1 MAFNKAKAL
10 QEAERSVSQR
20 RFSQAIQQYLEIAE
34 QDPSDVTLLNTI
46 GDLLVREGNLSDA
59 LVMFH
64 RLAEVYFREGF
75 YVRAIAIYRKI
86 VKFEPY
92 SIDSALRLAE
102 LYATQ
107 KLTHEARAQYAL
119 AFELCQSQDQS
130 ERAAETLRKIVALD
144 PESIVSRVRLAE
156 HCEQLGRRS
165 EAAQEYL
172 KTARVRLAHG
182 EAAAA
187 GVALRKAVELDP
199 SNYEAGKIA
208 LEILRADPADLA
220 SLASFSLL
228 CCEKGN
234 VDLAVEPLATI
245 ADELLEQKRSEPL
258 VDALRRIRNQHPQ
271 HLPTL
276 ELMCRVCE
284 RTADDSMLREILE
297 ALGLAY
303 LEAGR
308 LEEAEGAYSKLVGS
322 NPSDA
327 HCLALLDQVLE
338 KRGKKHEGPDM
349 LAKVAEAPSARGLT
363 DVDAD
368 EVAALAEALGNSD
381 LYSRYGLPDRAIA
394 ELEKVMALYPDRV
407 EVHQRIF
414 EISQRERPAR
424 AAQAA
429 AELARIHRQ
438 RGSLDQARWY
448 EDLERQCAPLPPSPD
463 LLIASSG
470 DAAEGLPTPSSET
483 GLQDA
488 GQIGRE
494 WDLTGELDVFT
505 SSAGNIASQ
514 TEEQPFNYEES
525 QGEIDFYLDN
535 GFIEEARS
543 AVLGLLEKFSAH
555 TQVGE
560 LCRRV
565 EERARAADK
574 AAEASVAGSKQDS
587 VLSPPQAPASLAASN
602 RQAPRLEIAPRAPRP
617 ALSPTS
623 IRPEPSTGKAGNDS
637 SLRSLLDQL
646 GESGPLDA
654 AVDDPDLHYNLGV
667 AYHEMELLDEAIG
680 EFQKAA
686 RAGRKG
692 RFPARHL
699 ETCTLLASCFSDKG
713 MPLIAAKWYQRALD
727 SPNLDEDARLALQY
741 HLGLAYQQAGYA
753 ETALEHFLEVYSQD
767 IDYLD
772 VAERVRQLQQ
782 KPT

>member
-1 MAFNKAKAL
+1 MAFNRAKAL

-20 RFSQAIQQYLEIAE
+20 KFSQAIQQYLEIAE

-64 RLAEVYFREGF
+64 RLADVYVREGF

-92 SIDSALRLAE
+92 SIDSALKLAE

-107 KLTHEARAQYAL
+107 KMTHEARTQYAL

-130 ERAAETLRKIVALD
+130 EKAAQTLRQIVALD
-144 PESIVSRVRLAE
+144 PESVVSRIRLAE

-172 KTARVRLAHG
+172 RTARVRLAHG
-182 EAAAA
+182 EVAAA
-187 GVALRKAVELDP
+187 GAALRKAVELDATD
-199 SNYEAGKIA
+199 NEAGKIA
-208 LEILRADPADLA
+208 LEIFHADPADLA
-220 SLASFSLL
+220 SLASFSVL
-228 CCEKGN
+228 CGERGN
-234 VDLAVEPLATI
+234 VDLAVDPLAAV
-245 ADELLEQKRSEPL
+245 ADELLEQKCSEPL
-258 VDALRRIRNQHPQ
+258 LDTLRCIRNQHPQ

-276 ELMCRVCE
+276 ELMCRLYE

-308 LEEAEGAYSKLVGS
+308 LEQAEGAYHKLVES

-338 KRGKKHEGPDM
+338 TRGKKREDTDT
-349 LAKVAEAPSARGLT
+349 LANVAGAPGLSFT

-368 EVAALAEALGNSD
+368 QVAAVAEALGNSD
-381 LYSRYGLPDRAIA
+381 LYTRYGLPDRALA

-407 EVHQRIF
+407 EVHQRIL
-414 EISQRERPAR
+414 EITQRDRPAR
-424 AAQAA
+424 AARAA
-429 AELARIHRQ
+429 AELARIHRE
-438 RGSLDQARWY
+438 RGSLDQASRY
-448 EDLERQCAPLPPSPD
+448 EDVERQCVALDPPET
-463 LLIASSG
+463 LLASSG
-470 DAAEGLPTPSSET
+470 DADEGARPTPSFET
-483 GLQDA
+483 CVQDA
-488 GQIGRE
+488 GTTGRE
-494 WDLTGELDVFT
+494 WDLTGELDVLT
-505 SSAGNIASQ
+505 SGAGSVASQ
-514 TEEQPFNYEES
+514 TEVHLFNYEES

-535 GFIEEARS
+535 GFIEEAR
-543 AVLGLLEKFSAH
+543 ATVLGLLEKFPAH

-560 LCRRV
+560 LRCRV
-565 EERARAADK
+565 EEKARAADK
-574 AAEASVAGSKQDS
+574 AAEASGASSKQDR
-587 VLSPPQAPASLAASN
+587 VLSAPKEPASAGSG
-602 RQAPRLEIAPRAPRP
+602 RQASIFETAPKPSRSALVPTFTRLA
-617 ALSPTS
+617 
-623 IRPEPSTGKAGNDS
+623 PSTEKAGGDS
-637 SLRSLLDQL
+637 ALHSLLDKL
-646 GESGPLDA
+646 GESGPPSSA
-654 AVDDPDLHYNLGV
+654 TDDPDLHYNLGV

-680 EFQKAA
+680 EFQKVMRAA
-686 RAGRKG
+686 RHG

-699 ETCTLLASCFSDKG
+699 ETCSLLASCFTDKG

-727 SPNLDEDARLALQY
+727 SPNLDEDSRLALQY
-741 HLGLAYQQAGYA
+741 HLGLAYQQAGNA

-772 VAERVRQLQQ
+772 VAERVRQLQR